1 MAQPPDEAP
10 EPPEPFRP
18 PPPIYAPPPS
28 GEGPPPPPYAPPPPV
43 GAPPPAGMPPLGP
56 PPPGAPPG
64 APPPGAAPAAY
75 PLPGADAQYPPPAR
89 PSRRTPLIIG
99 GAVALVFLLVA
110 AGAAVYLATSGGDG
124 YDGGPTDLRQPMALQ
139 QVAAVSQAPCAAG
152 TLPEASGTSCYR
164 LAGGGMTV
172 RRVERMKVEPPS
184 GGTTSW
190 TIQIGLTKA
199 DARAFADL
207 TATAARQQPGTPG
220 QQIAMVVGGR
230 VLSAPAV
237 NGGPITGGSLQINGS
252 FTRDRAE
259 DLVTRIAG
267 RRPS

>member
-1 MAQPPDEAP
+1 
-10 EPPEPFRP
+10 
-18 PPPIYAPPPS
+18 
-28 GEGPPPPPYAPPPPV
+28 
-43 GAPPPAGMPPLGP
+43 MPPFG
-56 PPPGAPPG
+56 
-64 APPPGAAPAAY
+64 PPPGAAQPGAAPPGAY
-75 PLPGADAQYPPPAR
+75 PLPGADVPYPPPAR
-89 PSRRTPLIIG
+89 PSRRAPLIIG
-99 GAVALVFLLVA
+99 GVVALVLVLVVAGVA
-110 AGAAVYLATSGGDG
+110 AYLATSGDDG
-124 YDGGPTDLRQPMALQ
+124 YDGGPADLRQPLVLQ

-184 GGTTSW
+184 GGMPSW

-199 DARAFADL
+199 DARAFAVL
-207 TATAARQQPGTPG
+207 TAAAARQQPGTPG

-237 NGGPITGGSLQINGS
+237 NGGPITGGSVQITGS
-252 FTRDRAE
+252 FTRSQAE
-259 DLVTRIAG
+259 DLVARIAG

>member
-1 MAQPPDEAP
+1 MAQPPG

-28 GEGPPPPPYAPPPPV
+28 GEGPPPPPYAPT
-43 GAPPPAGMPPLGP
+43 PPAGMPPAGP
-56 PPPGAPPG
+56 PPPGAPPT
-64 APPPGAAPAAY
+64 AY
-75 PLPGADAQYPPPAR
+75 PLPGAGAQYPPPAR

-99 GAVALVFLLVA
+99 GVAALVLVLVV
-110 AGAAVYLATSGGDG
+110 AGVAVFLATSGGDG
-124 YDGGPTDLRQPMALQ
+124 YDGGPTDLRQPMTLQ
-139 QVAAVSQAPCAAG
+139 QVAAVTQAPCAAG

-184 GGTTSW
+184 GGSTSW

-199 DARAFADL
+199 DARAFAGL
-207 TATAARQQPGTPG
+207 TGTAAQQQPGTPG

-237 NGGPITGGSLQINGS
+237 TDGPITGGSVQITGS

-259 DLVTRIAG
+259 DLVARIAG

>member
-1 MAQPPDEAP
+1 MAQPPD

-28 GEGPPPPPYAPPPPV
+28 GEGPPPPPYAPPPP
-43 GAPPPAGMPPLGP
+43 AGMPPPGP
-56 PPPGAPPG
+56 SPAGGAPAG
-64 APPPGAAPAAY
+64 GAPAAY

-89 PSRRTPLIIG
+89 PPRRTPLIIG
-99 GAVALVFLLVA
+99 GVAALVLVLLV
-110 AGAAVYLATSGGDG
+110 AGAAVYLAASGGDG
-124 YDGGPTDLRQPMALQ
+124 YDGGATDLRQPMTLQ

-199 DARAFADL
+199 DARAFAGL

-237 NGGPITGGSLQINGS
+237 NGGPITGGSVQITGS
-252 FTRDRAE
+252 FTRRQAE
-259 DLVTRIAG
+259 DLVARIAG
-267 RRPS
+267 RRPA